1 MGNANVSN
9 VTIRPE
15 EADFFA
21 KLARDWWN
29 PKGPMASLHQVNPV
43 RLAFVRD
50 AIDAHWPEARA
61 ALKPLAGKSALD
73 IGCGAGLLC
82 EPLARLGAAVT
93 GVDAAA
99 ENIAAAS
106 AHAEGMGLDIRYM
119 AGEVAG
125 LDIGTFDLVTSVEV
139 IEHVADKPASCRG
152 WSGGHRHARDRVA
165 TRQGPAPV
173 GRHVAELHPERAAG
187 LAPFATIRHV
197 SRETARLPVKRGNK
211 SGAGWGLH
219 RVWRGSERGEA
230 GGRVPRPRSLFR
242 PGDSAGQVFLAAS
255 DEIHG
260 ASRIVGKHACDAGR
274 AQHCHQRA
282 IAALAPGVGSCSQ
295 YYGQEFVLGPHRPR
309 PSGVSTIPICAPTA
323 SAYFATSA
331 RPVGVTISA

>member
-139 IEHVADKPASCRG
+139 IEHVADKPAFLKDVA
-152 WSGGHRHARDRVA
+152 ARLAPDGLLVMSTPNRTAASRVLL
-165 TRQGPAPV
+165 V
-173 GRHVAELHPERAAG
+173 GAAEAVGYVPKGTHHWEDFVTPEELEALLAEAG
-187 LAPFATIRHV
+187 LAVTAT
-197 SRETARLPVKRGNK
+197 RGIAWRPGK
-211 SGAGWGLH
+211 GLH
-219 RVWRGSERGEA
+219 LSDDM
-230 GGRVPRPRSLFR
+230 SLNYI
-242 PGDSAGQVFLAAS
+242 L
-255 DEIHG
+255 
-260 ASRIVGKHACDAGR
+260 
-274 AQHCHQRA
+274 
-282 IAALAPGVGSCSQ
+282 
-295 YYGQEFVLGPHRPR
+295 
-309 PSGVSTIPICAPTA
+309 
-323 SAYFATSA
+323 SA
-331 RPVGVTISA
+331 RRV